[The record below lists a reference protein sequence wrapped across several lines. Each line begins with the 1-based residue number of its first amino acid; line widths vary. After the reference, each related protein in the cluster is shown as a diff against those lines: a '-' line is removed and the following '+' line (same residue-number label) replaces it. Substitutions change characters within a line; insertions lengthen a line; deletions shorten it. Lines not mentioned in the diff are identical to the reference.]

1 MENECVDSM
10 KNERERGREGR
21 PKGERRKKARI
32 ERRGTVL
39 IIEISLHIDMDFR
52 WKVKLNE
59 MKNKHSKIERTPI
72 AKICSVKVESEG
84 CYLIRTKESHST

>member
-52 WKVKLNE
+52 
-59 MKNKHSKIERTPI
+59 
-72 AKICSVKVESEG
+72 
-84 CYLIRTKESHST
+84 

>member
-1 MENECVDSM
+1 
-10 KNERERGREGR
+10 
-21 PKGERRKKARI
+21 
-32 ERRGTVL
+32 
-39 IIEISLHIDMDFR
+39 MDFR